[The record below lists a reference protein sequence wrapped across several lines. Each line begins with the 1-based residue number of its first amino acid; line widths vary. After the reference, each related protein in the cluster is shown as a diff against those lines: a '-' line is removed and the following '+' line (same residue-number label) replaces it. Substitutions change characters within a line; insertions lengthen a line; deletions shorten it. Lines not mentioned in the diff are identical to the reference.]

1 MNLFENLQM
10 MKESDATQLYGVD
23 IRNMRNGIHALA
35 IFDDEED
42 AIECEKTMNDTES
55 GECLT
60 YIPQV
65 NFIEEIDYH
74 DFEDTDNGRFYDDIK
89 IVNTIAVDVY
99 DI

>member
-1 MNLFENLQM
+1 MNLFENLQTL
-10 MKESDATQLYGVD
+10 KESTEQLFGVD
-23 IRNMRNGIHALA
+23 IRNMRTGIHALA

-42 AIECEKTMNDTES
+42 AIACEKSMSETES

-65 NFIEEIDYH
+65 NFLEEIDYR
-74 DFEDTDNGRFYDDIK
+74 DFEDTDKGRFYDDIK
-89 IVNTIAVDVY
+89 IVNMNSVDVY

>member
-1 MNLFENLQM
+1 MNLFENLQTL
-10 MKESDATQLYGVD
+10 KESSEQLYGVD

-35 IFDDEED
+35 IFDDEQD

-55 GECLT
+55 GECLA

-65 NFIEEIDYH
+65 NFIEEIDYR
-74 DFEDTDNGRFYDDIK
+74 DFENTDKGKFYDDIK
-89 IVNTIAVDVY
+89 IVNLNAVDVY